1 VATQEHP
8 ANRDQGSRPVPD
20 PTILTTEQLLREVEH
35 VRELLE
41 AKIDGLHRF
50 VTERFTSVS
59 GHLTMVEQQRVEQ
72 KRDTATSLDAA
83 LRAQKEASAKAEA
96 ATTKSIDQ
104 LADTFN
110 TAFEGVRRELAD
122 LKERVGKIA

>member
-1 VATQEHP
+1 M
-8 ANRDQGSRPVPD
+8 
-20 PTILTTEQLLREVEH
+20 EQLLREVDH
-35 VRELLE
+35 VRELLD
-41 AKIDGLHRF
+41 AKIIGLREF
-50 VTERFTSVS
+50 TEERFESVS
-59 GHLTMVEQQRVEQ
+59 QHLAMIERQRVEQ

-83 LRAQKEASAKAEA
+83 LRAQKEASSKAEA